1 MNARFSSDT
10 ARCGKLSESTFEDP
24 KFTVA
29 PFKLAI
35 AVDISR
41 SILLF
46 SSALF
51 SAFHRRP
58 CKP

>member
-1 MNARFSSDT
+1 MNARFSSDI
-10 ARCGKLSESTFEDP
+10 ARCGELSESTFEDP
-24 KFTVA
+24 KFTAA

-35 AVDISR
+35 AVDILPVNPAFF
-41 SILLF
+41 I
-46 SSALF
+46 SAV